1 MKGLPLHLQIDT
13 FDDFREGSLPV
24 NRGYCQIKVFCDK
37 VSCTRINMNTHQNI
51 NFQGAERKTRD
62 EERRAAKRK
71 LSATGSK
78 EIINSNEQ
86 SQLTEIYFKDGR
98 KKIEDMY
105 HVSTERSEFYTM
117 SDILKP
123 PVLFTPSEELEK
135 VRCYCLFVSKTC
147 INHLSYNKIH
157 FVANERRGDQLFCR
171 SIWFWDVCHWFWN
184 WSEFSS
190 CHR

>member
-37 VSCTRINMNTHQNI
+37 VNI
-51 NFQGAERKTRD
+51 NCSLIHTYLLMDDDEQGAERKTRD

-78 EIINSNEQ
+78 DTINSNEQ

-105 HVSTERSEFYTM
+105 HVATERSEFYTM
-117 SDILKP
+117 SDVLKP

-135 VRCYCLFVSKTC
+135 VKNSCLNESKCCINLLSSKT
-147 INHLSYNKIH
+147 L
-157 FVANERRGDQLFCR
+157 
-171 SIWFWDVCHWFWN
+171 
-184 WSEFSS
+184 
-190 CHR
+190 